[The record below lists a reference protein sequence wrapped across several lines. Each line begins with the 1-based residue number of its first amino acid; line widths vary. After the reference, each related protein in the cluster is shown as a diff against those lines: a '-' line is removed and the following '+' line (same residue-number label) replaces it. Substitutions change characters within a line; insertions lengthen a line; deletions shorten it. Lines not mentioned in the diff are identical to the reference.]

1 MSRTLKSQISTLSV
15 GLYRSHALN
24 SSNQR
29 HLPKLCQHGRR
40 DCCRSSCKAAN
51 SNLDCVTRARLLET
65 PPHGRLRLQ
74 CKSNKKNSKQNF
86 DNLHH
91 TTHLTT
97 LLTTNLLASPQN
109 LFNLFCCKKGDLVA
123 LNLHYAAT
131 DRTYLFTTS
140 SGDIGLLKR

>member
-1 MSRTLKSQISTLSV
+1 MGPEIKQQQIQLQGGKFKSRLCDARASAGNTATWKTQIAV
-15 GLYRSHALN
+15 
-24 SSNQR
+24 Q
-29 HLPKLCQHGRR
+29 KQ
-40 DCCRSSCKAAN
+40 
-51 SNLDCVTRARLLET
+51 
-65 PPHGRLRLQ
+65 Q
-74 CKSNKKNSKQNF
+74 KNSKQNF